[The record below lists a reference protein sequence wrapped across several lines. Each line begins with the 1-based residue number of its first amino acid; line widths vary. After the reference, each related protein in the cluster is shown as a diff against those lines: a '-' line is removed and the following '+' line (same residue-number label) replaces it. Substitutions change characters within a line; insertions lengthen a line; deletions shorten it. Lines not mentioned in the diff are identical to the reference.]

1 MIPVATGAGTRP
13 GSGGP
18 GLRSTSCAT
27 PHPPDRYTPIS
38 ARPSGIR
45 CTPFSQ
51 VRRTTMHDTAELAEL
66 AEGAP
71 ARPAERSR
79 WIALL
84 GAVSVALLAGF
95 IRLLD
100 RRRPGR
106 GRHRGRRGHA
116 AARRL
121 SQ

>member
-1 MIPVATGAGTRP
+1 
-13 GSGGP
+13 
-18 GLRSTSCAT
+18 
-27 PHPPDRYTPIS
+27 
-38 ARPSGIR
+38 
-45 CTPFSQ
+45 
-51 VRRTTMHDTAELAEL
+51 MHDTAELAEL

-106 GRHRGRRGHA
+106 GRHRGRRGRA

-121 SQ
+121 KQRPRRAGPLIGPMPDNLARRAW